1 MGTIEVIGIA
11 LGSIATILTGVWFII
26 YKAFGLGKT
35 IQKINDL
42 PCKSH
47 EDKINTLAKESAKV
61 DERTGNMP
69 CYAHQTRI
77 DRISEDLVKIT
88 SVLMLKDKDIN
99 DVLSAK
105 HSPRRLT
112 DAGQRIFTDA
122 NGQAYLDANKDYLFA
137 EIDRRKPLAK
147 LDVEDA
153 SYAVLIDATRLEA
166 FNPIKTFI
174 YNAPNYQLTKSDGTP
189 MSYDVSLIDMCFV
202 MSIPLRDMYLAEH
215 PEITA

>member
-1 MGTIEVIGIA
+1 MGTIEIIGIA
-11 LGSIATILTGVWFII
+11 IGSIATILAGVWFMI
-26 YKAFGLGKT
+26 YKAFGMGKT
-35 IQKINDL
+35 IQKVNDL

-47 EDKINTLAKESAKV
+47 EDKIDTLTGKVAKAE
-61 DERTGNMP
+61 EGITRLP
-69 CYAHQTRI
+69 CSVNLSKI
-77 DRISEDLVKIT
+77 DRISEDLVKIS
-88 SVLMLKDKDIN
+88 SVLMIKDQDVK

-105 HSPRRLT
+105 HSPRQLT
-112 DAGQRIFTDA
+112 DAGERIFVDA
-122 NGQAYLDANKDYLFA
+122 NGQAFLDANKDYLFA

-174 YNAPNYQLTKSDGTP
+174 YNAPYYDVVKDGETKQL
-189 MSYDVSLIDMCFV
+189 DVSLIDICFV
-202 MSIPLRDMYLAEH
+202 MSIPLRDMYLNAH

>member
-1 MGTIEVIGIA
+1 METKAIEIIGVTITGLAAIA
-11 LGSIATILTGVWFII
+11 SFVWFGTF
-26 YKAFGLGKT
+26 KAFGLGKT
-35 IQKINDL
+35 MQKIN
-42 PCKSH
+42 
-47 EDKINTLAKESAKV
+47 
-61 DERTGNMP
+61 NMP
-69 CYAHQTRI
+69 CKAHEDRINAHQAKI
-77 DRISEDLVKIT
+77 DLMNEELVRIS
-88 SVLMLKDKDIN
+88 SVLMIKYRDAR

-112 DAGQRIFTDA
+112 DAGQRIFADA

>member
-1 MGTIEVIGIA
+1 MGTIEIIGIA
-11 LGSIATILTGVWFII
+11 IGSIATLLGGVWFII
-26 YKAFGLGKT
+26 YKAFGLGRT
-35 IQKINDL
+35 IQKVSDM
-42 PCKSH
+42 PCKAH
-47 EDKINTLAKESAKV
+47 EDRIN
-61 DERTGNMP
+61 
-69 CYAHQTRI
+69 AHQVKI
-77 DRISEDLVKIT
+77 DQMNEELVRIS
-88 SVLMLKDKDIN
+88 SVLMIKYRDAR

-112 DAGQRIFTDA
+112 DAGQRIFADA

-174 YNAPNYQLTKSDGTP
+174 YNAPNYQLTKSDGTS

>member
-1 MGTIEVIGIA
+1 MGTIEIIGIA
-11 LGSIATILTGVWFII
+11 IGSIATILAGVWFII
-26 YKAFGLGKT
+26 YKAFGMGKT
-35 IQKINDL
+35 IQKVNDL

-47 EDKINTLAKESAKV
+47 EDKIDTLTGKVAKAEGGIT
-61 DERTGNMP
+61 RLP
-69 CYAHQTRI
+69 CSVNLSKI
-77 DRISEDLVKIT
+77 DRISEDLVKIS
-88 SVLMLKDKDIN
+88 SVLMIKDQDVK

-105 HSPRRLT
+105 HSPRRLNESGT
-112 DAGQRIFTDA
+112 KIYNDA
-122 NGQAYLDANKDYLFA
+122 NGQAFLDANKDYLFA

-174 YNAPNYQLTKSDGTP
+174 YNAPYYDVVKDGETRQL
-189 MSYDVSLIDMCFV
+189 DVSLVDMCFV
-202 MSIPLRDMYLAEH
+202 LSIPLRDMYLAEH